1 MASLI
6 VRNLEDAVVQKLK
19 EEAVRQKISAEEA
32 HRRLLRRALLEEP
45 ETSQT
50 KSMSFSDF
58 LLTMP
63 DFPDECE
70 VFFERQKGEN
80 RPVDLEG

>member
-6 VRNLEDAVVQKLK
+6 VRNLEDAVVERLK

-32 HRRLLRRALLEEP
+32 HRRLLRRVLLEQP
-45 ETSQT
+45 EE
-50 KSMSFSDF
+50 KPMPFNEF

-63 DFPDECE
+63 DFPDEYE
-70 VFFERQKGEN
+70 VFFERQKALP
-80 RPVDLEG
+80 RTLDFD

>member
-6 VRNLEDAVVQKLK
+6 VRNLEDEIVQKLK
-19 EEAVRQKISAEEA
+19 EEAVRQKISTEEA
-32 HRRLLRRALLEEP
+32 HRRLLRRTLLSQPKTPEE
-45 ETSQT
+45 

-63 DFPDECE
+63 DFPDEYE
-70 VFFERQKGEN
+70 VFFERQKGGN
-80 RPVDLEG
+80 RPVDLED